1 MKKIT
6 FLAVLLALF
15 ASLSLVAADRDFD
28 SMAPDPDHTMGKGLL
43 RGLANVSCSLIELP
57 ARTTYYS
64 CLYSWNYIPYGLP
77 MGIIDGANFSVIR
90 IFGGV
95 FDLMVLG
102 TNARNHTLYTIFEI
116 PTWPWDSPWLPTE
129 EEIKE
134 IQW

>member
-1 MKKIT
+1 M
-6 FLAVLLALF
+6 AVLLALF

-43 RGLANVSCSLIELP
+43 RGLANISCSIIELP

-77 MGIIDGANFSVIR
+77 M
-90 IFGGV
+90 
-95 FDLMVLG
+95 G

-129 EEIKE
+129 EERKE
-134 IQW
+134 IEW